1 MLKSTLL
8 QSCSQ
13 ATRNRQVISIIARDV
28 IIWEEESARFRV
40 LFVQFLLLTQQY
52 TPTDSKGALIQDLKK
67 TSPHHIAG

>member
-52 TPTDSKGALIQDLKK
+52 TPTDSKGALINLKNM
-67 TSPHHIAG
+67 SSHHIAG

>member
-13 ATRNRQVISIIARDV
+13 ATRNRQVISIIARGV

-52 TPTDSKGALIQDLKK
+52 TPTDSKGALINLKK